1 MEVWAEVRRQCRAL
15 RVAKKKTDKKR
26 EMIALDSLL
35 TSSAHQAVLHRSG
48 CWGYV
53 IGQIFNVVEEDL
65 LELTK
70 KTKRKSASSTMEL
83 PNVNVLFHA
92 LDSARGALHENA
104 LGVDTLKRLG
114 VFGELGINDEITVGT
129 PVERHCYTLLEKLLS
144 VPAYTQRLD
153 PNLLND
159 VLGRVLTH
167 LHLGTSIEH
176 HNHCASIALHII
188 KGIAMDL
195 HPHLPKYMD
204 FFNAWFGHGHQVSTS
219 VALNLLASLVFL
231 METYPTAMAPLVTDT
246 TALAFVQRMLPH
258 HLKALPLEVS
268 GFLLQYYRLVP
279 SSDVKHLCMALLD
292 QTTMHTVFTAAFSVA
307 RQSAMTSAASTLDG
321 SLLGDRAIAWY
332 SMTADVVW
340 LHDFSTSAAT
350 VANKRRRTTTA
361 LELVLERIGD
371 TASASQ
377 GSGGTTAPTM
387 YSQLR
392 ATASV
397 ESDVRRLPWLF
408 LLLALISRHGH
419 WLQAHRQEI
428 LTSVVDAL
436 VTTLDVATMD
446 GYCKDVTCQLLVL
459 LVVRSDDAASWATD
473 VFTKIAAD
481 AGRRKPKESMLQLLA
496 VCAAGPVPPA
506 AVEAQAPALLT
517 VVHSHVLTVSA
528 LTLAVALWTTVDTG
542 VASASMRS
550 FVLQGLRG
558 LAPAANDES
567 IVLLLLSGA
576 LAAVCDGMLR
586 WDVATY
592 LVPTLSSQFA
602 TCGLGY
608 TAPKA
613 LDMRNHAHIL
623 PHLVEAYAGMLPVMP
638 APAAP
643 RRLKLPV
650 FVDEDV
656 LRLPEAFVAQ
666 RRLSIVLQPHRSLCV
681 DKDHL
686 SSLRS
691 DVHAL
696 LHEHLSL
703 LPSASTEDIA
713 PLLHRLLELGLVV
726 AAALG
731 LYAGL
736 QQHIEA
742 ASMLGQVLS
751 ATTSRLTH
759 LLKHEQYHEALFQK
773 LYCLLLVL
781 QGANLSQLTAANI
794 DVPAITKV
802 KIPPSCRVAARDL
815 VAMLEAFVLSEAASS
830 IRSDLEDPSDD
841 MINDDDVSR
850 FQADAASAS
859 DAACRLWSL
868 RIVLLLKKSESSCH
882 LVHTVVQQNYVAATS
897 AVFLVPLLCFPLTSE
912 GVRVGVSLIKSTAK
926 IAPEDATHMLRV
938 LSYHVTESL
947 PPELLQDVV
956 ALLEYLGKKFKH
968 NRIVRRRLLQ
978 CWEAWYLV
986 NVDTFGG
993 FIEVNLPHLVDK
1005 DVHVRVASLVALRTL
1020 YTKFEGVQ
1028 AIYNDVF
1035 AHLQEHEADTTTF
1048 ILACYVAACV
1058 CPSLLPLVLSQYVEN
1073 GQDDALVVKSIL
1085 ALSDH
1090 HGYASPMAM
1099 CEDQLW
1105 GILASYLGLLPRLQC
1120 PAESSDTPW
1129 MQLGLRLFD
1138 ANVPS
1143 LAAAIVAAPSLRQHL
1158 LPFLVLLDVANSTA
1172 DHVGALLEI
1181 IPDLR
1186 VPDEM
1191 AVGAKVVAQ
1200 LLLDIPVTT
1209 AVDVTPSLFRCVCEM
1224 TFALVRACPEL
1235 APRVSWAVL
1244 AHQLP
1249 HSFCAVDIALCLSS
1263 IVGTT
1268 HAPTSRRVPLQC
1280 LCDCLDALGYSV
1292 ANNVLAQRLLL
1303 SVLLRYMEES
1313 PAVSVVLK
1321 ATVER
1326 CLQSDPD
1333 VLGANLNF
1341 LVQSVVPMYTRWE
1354 PSTKSL
1360 LDGCLVAVA
1369 QHPKLHKHI
1378 VTLDPIPLHV
1388 SPSLD
1393 QLAATCNASSQLDE
1407 SLVAKL
1413 QRTPLDAVPFSSF
1426 GLQTLDGIM
1435 PAMAKEKPSTI
1446 AAVVY
1451 GLLHQAY
1458 QRAPASTPLVPTTND
1473 TEALPM
1479 WSQPSQPTLLKRA
1492 SSSSYVAPSGEAPP
1506 VLLQLATCLGH
1517 LGAVFPSA
1525 ALHLDASAL
1534 NALYL
1539 HVYHRPCLA
1548 QLQAYKDSVLE
1559 VRAKVLEY
1567 VVCQLFANEMRII
1580 STATTTLRT
1589 LLGLPVVHTTLLS
1602 TRSLSSSL
1610 KVFLS
1615 LVEPTSSPGLPTQIA
1630 SRAWPAVGETS
1641 VDTWAAQC
1649 SLHLISLC
1657 EDPLLHACVDLVSVQ
1672 PTFGVCLLPLALHA
1686 VVMDGR
1692 ALASVSGDLA
1702 ALLATDDVPP
1712 GHGQLLVHSLQYAS
1726 QLEKS
1731 SARSHA
1737 AKLLHLPWLDV
1748 ARLALAS
1755 ELPYSALQFVEKH
1768 VDAKHRRLYAA
1779 MDDDLVPI
1787 LRAIYDAI
1795 GDLDG
1800 MDGVLDTPD
1809 LVAMPSSYAME
1820 RKISS
1825 SLPLYDAALRL
1836 DPHSATL
1843 QAGLATSLET
1853 LGYAHLLQSV
1863 LSATKAPSP
1872 YTYEL
1877 AWKSMQWDLK
1887 VDTSSFE
1894 GCVYGCLRGLAV
1906 HDHAN
1911 VELLLGQAKTSLLQS
1926 QQVAFTGLES
1936 TKRLQTSLLQ
1946 LETLGKL
1953 EAVLSIQRQSAQD
1966 QLLGAMQLQ
1975 TTQHELLGSWT
1986 QRHSVYED
1994 DADAL
1999 LRALELESTLLSL
2012 LEWPTPTWHLKRAKA
2027 ARKADRPAT
2036 AFAALAHLEAIKVTS
2051 AMQSSLLLEKARTFY
2066 ATGDAPRAL
2075 LIAKHVHK
2083 ALVAAPSSEPLLLA
2097 QTQLTIGK
2105 WLASMRAERN
2115 EVIHTQYLSA
2125 ATALF
2130 ERLGPE
2136 TRHGKEASK
2145 AYLVVANY
2153 LYDNYLQV
2161 KTRVESSEWKRG
2173 KQVALAQ
2180 EQELH
2185 ACEKLPDAERSRYMK
2200 HIVPLRKQVEYDKKE
2215 RAMVENSVLM
2225 FLTGALHNYGL
2236 CLRYAPVADMTPV
2249 FRIVSLWFE
2258 HGAVAAVTDE
2268 MATIVETVPSYKLL
2282 PLSYQIL
2289 SRLASSVALPAF
2301 HSVLE
2306 ALALK
2311 MGVDHPHHTLVQL
2324 LALKNTGKQGSV
2336 QFRDNVGS
2344 SKAEAAAR
2352 ILAQVQKHS
2361 STSAELVQNME
2372 VLCDAY
2378 VKLALYDT
2386 TEFAR
2391 KGVKKIPCANVVV
2404 GPHNV
2409 AFDQCLRLRR
2419 LNQDTQARPAVLTLS
2434 IAPRSDRDYTH
2445 VPRVQSF
2452 ETTFTI
2458 TDTGIHRPKILF
2470 CFGSDGLRRKQLVKG
2485 NDDTRQ
2491 DLVIEQTFEM
2501 VNTFLAE
2508 QSATKQRQLH
2518 IKTYKVTPLGPI
2530 AGVLEWV
2537 ENTLPIGNYL
2547 TSRGMDA
2554 HGRYHPSEWKH
2565 PNCRQHLMRAT
2576 DKYQAFLEIQA
2587 HFTPVFHHFFLEKFP
2602 DPANWYAKR
2611 VAYTR
2616 SVAVT
2621 SIVGHILG
2629 IGDRHSSNILIDEA
2643 TGDLVHID
2651 FGVVFDQGMALQT
2664 PETVPFRLTRDL
2676 VDGMGV
2682 TGVDGLFT
2690 RTCEETLK
2698 VLRKKGAALTTILE
2712 VFIHDPLYNWTLSP
2726 VKALK
2731 MQQESQLLLH
2741 KKSDV
2746 MPEENVAD
2754 AASRALLRVKQK
2766 LQGYEDPTGDAMSVE
2781 GQVKRLVHMAQD
2793 PHNLCKLYPGWGP
2806 WL

>member
-15 RVAKKKTDKKR
+15 RLAKKKTDKKR
-26 EMIALDSLL
+26 EMVALDSLL

-114 VFGELGINDEITVGT
+114 VFGELGINDEVTIGT

-144 VPAYTQRLD
+144 IPAYTQRLD
-153 PNLLND
+153 PTLLND

-167 LHLGTSIEH
+167 LHLGTSVAH
-176 HNHCASIALHII
+176 HGHCASIALH
-188 KGIAMDL
+188 GL
-195 HPHLPKYMD
+195 
-204 FFNAWFGHGHQVSTS
+204 FNAWFGTMNQAATS

-231 METYPTAMAPLVTDT
+231 METYPTAMAPLVAET
-246 TALAFVQRMLPH
+246 TVLSFVQRMLPH

-279 SSDVKHLCMALLD
+279 GSDVKHMCMALLD
-292 QTTMHTVFTAAFSVA
+292 PTTMHTVFTAAFSVA
-307 RQSAMTSAASTLDG
+307 RQSAMTSVPSTIDG
-321 SLLGDRAIAWY
+321 VLLGDRAIAWY
-332 SMTADVVW
+332 SMTADAKSVA
-340 LHDFSTSAAT
+340 TAAIQ
-350 VANKRRRTTTA
+350 KRRRTTTA
-361 LELVLERIGD
+361 LDLVLERIGD

-377 GSGGTTAPTM
+377 GSGTAPTM

-408 LLLALISRHGH
+408 VLLALISRHGH
-419 WLQAHRQEI
+419 WFQAHRRDV
-428 LTSVVDAL
+428 LVAVVDTL

-459 LVVRSDDAASWATD
+459 LVVRSGDAASWVTD
-473 VFTKIAAD
+473 VFTKIAID
-481 AGRRKPKESMLQLLA
+481 ASRRKPKESMLQLLA
-496 VCAAGPVPPA
+496 VCVAGRVPTA
-506 AVEAQAPALLT
+506 VVEAQAPALLT
-517 VVHSHVLTVSA
+517 VVTSHVPTVSA
-528 LTLAVALWTTVDTG
+528 VTLAVALWTIVDTG
-542 VASASMRS
+542 VSSASMRTL
-550 FVLQGLRG
+550 VLQGLRM

-567 IVLLLLSGA
+567 VVLLLLGGA
-576 LAAVCDGMLR
+576 LAALCDGMLR
-586 WDVATY
+586 WDVATF
-592 LVPTLSSQFA
+592 LVPALSSQFA

-608 TAPKA
+608 ASPKA
-613 LDMRNHAHIL
+613 LDVCNRAHIL
-623 PHLVEAYAGMLPVMP
+623 PHLVEMYASMLPETP
-638 APAAP
+638 APASP
-643 RRLKLPV
+643 RRLQLPT
-650 FVDEDV
+650 FVAEDI
-656 LRLPEAFVAQ
+656 LRRPEAFVAQ
-666 RRLSIVLQPHRSLCV
+666 RRVSVVLVPHRSVCV

-686 SSLRS
+686 SSLQS
-691 DVHAL
+691 DLHAL
-696 LHEHLSL
+696 LREHLSL

-736 QQHIEA
+736 QQHMEA
-742 ASMLGQVLS
+742 SSLLGQVLS

-759 LLKHEQYHEALFQK
+759 LLKHEQYHEGLFQK
-773 LYCLLLVL
+773 LYCLLLLL
-781 QGANLSQLTAANI
+781 QGANLRQLSAANV

-815 VAMLEAFVLSEAASS
+815 VAMLETFVLSEAAAPL
-830 IRSDLEDPSDD
+830 RSDLDDTSSDD
-841 MINDDDVSR
+841 MIADDDVGG
-850 FQADAASAS
+850 FQADASGSSGS

-868 RIVLLLKKSESSCH
+868 RIVLFLKKAESSCH
-882 LVHTVVQQNYVAATS
+882 LVHTVVQQNYVPCTS
-897 AVFLVPLLCFPLTSE
+897 ALFLVPLLCFPLTTE
-912 GVRVGVSLIKSTAK
+912 GVRVGLSLVKGSAK
-926 IAPEDATHMLRV
+926 IAPEDASRMLRV
-938 LSYHVTESL
+938 LGHHVTESL

-956 ALLEYLGKKFKH
+956 AVLEYLRKKFKH
-968 NRIVRRRLLQ
+968 NRIVRRRLVQ
-978 CWEAWYLV
+978 CYEAWYLV
-986 NVDTFGG
+986 NVDAFAG
-993 FIEVNLPHLVDK
+993 FVEFNLPHLVDR
-1005 DVHVRVASLVALRTL
+1005 DVRVRIASLLALRTL
-1020 YTKFEGVQ
+1020 YTKFEGVL
-1028 AIYNDVF
+1028 AIYNDIF

-1058 CPSLLPLVLSQYVEN
+1058 CPTLLPLVLSQYVEN
-1073 GQDDALVVKSIL
+1073 GQDDPLVVKCIL
-1085 ALSDH
+1085 ALSVH
-1090 HGYASPMAM
+1090 HDYASPMAM

-1105 GILASYLGLLPRLQC
+1105 GMLTSYLGLLPRLQR
-1120 PAESSDTPW
+1120 PVESSETPW
-1129 MQLGLRLFD
+1129 MQLGLGLFD

-1143 LAAAIVAAPSLRQHL
+1143 LACAVAATPSLRQHL
-1158 LPFLVLLDVANSTA
+1158 LPLLVLLDVANSTA
-1172 DHVGALLEI
+1172 DHVGALREVV
-1181 IPDLR
+1181 PDVR

-1191 AVGAKVVAQ
+1191 AVGVKVVAHM
-1200 LLLDIPVTT
+1200 LLEVPITT
-1209 AVDVTPSLFRCVCEM
+1209 SVDVTPSLFRCVCEM
-1224 TFALVRACPEL
+1224 TFALLRACPEL

-1244 AHQLP
+1244 AQQLP
-1249 HSFCAVDIALCLSS
+1249 HSFCAVDIVLCLSS
-1263 IVGTT
+1263 IVGKT
-1268 HAPTSRRVPLQC
+1268 HASTARRVPLQC
-1280 LCDCLDALGYSV
+1280 LCDCIDALGYSV
-1292 ANNVLAQRLLL
+1292 ANNGLAQRLLL
-1303 SVLLRYMEES
+1303 SVLLRFIEES
-1313 PAVSVVLK
+1313 PAVPMVLK

-1333 VLGANLNF
+1333 VLGGNLNL
-1341 LVQSVVPMYTRWE
+1341 LVQSVVPLYARWE
-1354 PSTKSL
+1354 PATKSL

-1378 VTLDPIPLHV
+1378 VALDPIPLHV

-1393 QLAATCNASSQLDE
+1393 QLAATCNASTQLDE

-1413 QRTPLDAVPFSSF
+1413 QRSPLDAVPFSSF
-1426 GLQTLDGIM
+1426 GLQALDGIM
-1435 PAMAKEKPSTI
+1435 PAFANEKPSTI

-1451 GLLHQAY
+1451 GLLNQAY
-1458 QRAPASTPLVPTTND
+1458 QRAPASMPLVPASDD
-1473 TEALPM
+1473 TEVLPM

-1492 SSSSYVAPSGEAPP
+1492 SSTSSSSYMAPSRDAPP

-1534 NALYL
+1534 NAMYL

-1548 QLQAYKDSVLE
+1548 QLQSYKDSVLE

-1567 VVCQLFANEMRII
+1567 VVGQLFEHEIHVVA
-1580 STATTTLRT
+1580 TATTTLRT

-1615 LVEPTSSPGLPTQIA
+1615 LVEPISSPTDPLRA
-1630 SRAWPAVGETS
+1630 SSSVWPAVAETS
-1641 VDTWAAQC
+1641 IDTWAAQC

-1657 EDPLLHACVDLVSVQ
+1657 DDPLLHACVDLVTVQ
-1672 PTFGVCLLPLALHA
+1672 PAFGVCLLPLALHA
-1686 VVMDGR
+1686 VIMESR
-1692 ALASVSGDLA
+1692 ALPSVSSDLA
-1702 ALLATDDVPP
+1702 ALLATDLLSP
-1712 GHGQLLVHSLQYAS
+1712 GHGQLLVHSIQYAS
-1726 QLEKS
+1726 HLAKS

-1748 ARLALAS
+1748 ARVALAS

-1768 VDAKHRRLYAA
+1768 VDAKHRRLFAA

-1800 MDGVLDTPD
+1800 MDGVLDMPD

-1820 RKISS
+1820 RKVRG

-1887 VDTSSFE
+1887 ADTSSFE
-1894 GCVYGCLRGLAV
+1894 GCVYGCLRSLAMQ
-1906 HDHAN
+1906 DHAH
-1911 VELLLGQAKTSLLQS
+1911 VDLLLGQAKTSLLQS

-1946 LETLGKL
+1946 LETLSKL
-1953 EAVLSIQRQSAQD
+1953 EAVLTVQRQSAHEQM
-1966 QLLGAMQLQ
+1966 LGAMQLQ
-1975 TTQHELLGSWT
+1975 TTQHALLGSWN

-2012 LEWPTPTWHLKRAKA
+2012 LDWPTPAWHLKRAKA

-2036 AFAALAHLEAIKVTS
+2036 AFAALAHLESMTVTRS
-2051 AMQSSLLLEKARTFY
+2051 VQSTLLLEKARTFY
-2066 ATGDAPRAL
+2066 AAGDAARAL

-2083 ALVAAPSSEPLLLA
+2083 ALVTAPSSEPLLLA

-2105 WLASMRAERN
+2105 WLA
-2115 EVIHTQYLSA
+2115 
-2125 ATALF
+2125 
-2130 ERLGPE
+2130 
-2136 TRHGKEASK
+2136 
-2145 AYLVVANY
+2145 
-2153 LYDNYLQV
+2153 
-2161 KTRVESSEWKRG
+2161 
-2173 KQVALAQ
+2173 
-2180 EQELH
+2180 
-2185 ACEKLPDAERSRYMK
+2185 RYMK

-2225 FLTGALHNYGL
+2225 FLTGALRNYGL

-2258 HGAVAAVTDE
+2258 HGAVAAVTEE

-2289 SRLASSVALPAF
+2289 SRLASSVALPHF
-2301 HSVLE
+2301 HTVLE

-2311 MGVDHPHHTLVQL
+2311 MGVDHPHHTIVQL

-2344 SKAEAAAR
+2344 GKPEAAAR

-2391 KGVKKIPCANVVV
+2391 KGVKKIPCANVVI

-2434 IAPRSDRDYTH
+2434 IAPRSDRDYTN

-2452 ETTFTI
+2452 EGTFTI
-2458 TDTGIHRPKILF
+2458 TDTGIHRPKILY

-2629 IGDRHSSNILIDEA
+2629 IGDRHSSNILIDEV

-2682 TGVDGLFT
+2682 TGVDGLFM

-2741 KKSDV
+2741 KKSDDV

-2793 PHNLCKLYPGWGP
+2793 PHNLCKLYPGWAP